1 MSRRDDQFAA
11 VWKRINDIEIKNLYE
26 PSVGGLDR
34 RVNQLENKLW
44 SVTNDQ
50 NLLIAALVEAGVLI
64 KKEEESKPYL
74 QFGDQK
80 YTIRKVK

>member
-1 MSRRDDQFAA
+1 MSRLDDKFAA
-11 VWKRINDIEIKNLYE
+11 VWKRINEIEISKLYE
-26 PSVGGLDR
+26 PSVGSLDR
-34 RVNQLENKLW
+34 RVNHLENKLW

-50 NLLIAALVEAGVLI
+50 NLLIAALVEAGILI
-64 KKEEESKPYL
+64 EKEEESKQYL